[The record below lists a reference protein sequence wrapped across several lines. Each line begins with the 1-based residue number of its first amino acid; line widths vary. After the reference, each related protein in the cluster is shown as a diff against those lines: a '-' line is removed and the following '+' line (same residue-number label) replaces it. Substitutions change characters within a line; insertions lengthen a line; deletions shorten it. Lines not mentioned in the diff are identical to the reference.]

1 MSYASPVTDQLP
13 RHPTL
18 AQPDQPSPKR
28 DPAENRRHLR
38 FEMNL
43 LGRFM
48 RADKQEYP
56 CRVIDL
62 SVGGASFLVP
72 VDVDLGERIVAYLD
86 QIGGVEGTVVRA
98 FDGGFALKFSA
109 SLHKR
114 EKIAAQIT
122 WLINRSELDGI
133 EARRPGH
140 ERVTSDNKSTVMR
153 LMDDQEFDVTLQDVS
168 ISGASVITTARPPL
182 GMQVTVGKLRTMV
195 VRHHGDGVGVQFL
208 DIQNPDA
215 LRRYFG

>member
-1 MSYASPVTDQLP
+1 MSYASPVTDRLP
-13 RHPTL
+13 REPSA
-18 AQPDQPSPKR
+18 AQSGPAR

-56 CRVIDL
+56 CRLIDL
-62 SVGGASFLVP
+62 SVGGAAFLAP
-72 VDVDLGERIVAYLD
+72 VAVNLDERIVAYLD
-86 QIGGVEGTVVRA
+86 QIGGVEGYVVRA
-98 FDGGFALKFSA
+98 FDGGFALKFNA

-140 ERVTSDNKSTVMR
+140 ERVTSDNKSTIMR
-153 LMDDQEFDVTLQDVS
+153 LMDDQEFDVTLLDVS
-168 ISGASVITTARPPL
+168 ISGASVITTQRPPL
-182 GMQVTVGKLRTMV
+182 GMHVTVGKLRALV